1 MKSIKY
7 FIVVLI
13 LGAGF
18 IQLFGQNQATPTTTI
33 TPGNITLPNTVQSNA
48 LPPDVY
54 VRENIIP
61 TKKPVPYSYLREAD
75 VMWSKDVWRV
85 IDLRQRMNFP
95 LRYPDI
101 DPIYNENRYSLYLL
115 LMEALEREEITAYEF
130 GDRWK
135 NPFQIK
141 MSLDQIYEKINAEI
155 LYNDD
160 STAVVFKDIKG
171 SYVKQIYIKEKW
183 YFDKK
188 HSEMRVRITA
198 IVPSFELPKMVGA
211 GFDKVFPFAV
221 YFPACRRILATH
233 PVFNPNNDAQR
244 ISFDDL
250 FMQRRFASTIAGE
263 SSIHDNRMIVDFMSG
278 QDALMEAERIKNDI
292 FIMEHDLWEY

>member
-18 IQLFGQNQATPTTTI
+18 VQVTGQPVATTTI
-33 TPGNITLPNTVQSNA
+33 TPGNITMPNAPAANVLPT
-48 LPPDVY
+48 DVY
-54 VRENIIP
+54 IRENIIP
-61 TKKPVPYSYLREAD
+61 EKKPVPYSYLREAD
-75 VMWSKDVWRV
+75 VMWAKDVWRV

-101 DPIYNENRYSLYLL
+101 DPIYNENRFSLYLL
-115 LMEALEREEITAYEF
+115 LMDALEREEIVAYEF

-135 NPFQIK
+135 NPFQVR
-141 MSLDQIYEKINAEI
+141 MSLDQIYEKIRGEIFYNA
-155 LYNDD
+155 D
-160 STAVVFKDIKG
+160 SSAIEFKDIKG
-171 SYVKQIYIKEKW
+171 NYVNQIYIKEKW

-198 IVPSFELPKMVGA
+198 IVPSFDLPKIVGA
-211 GFDKVFPFAV
+211 GIDKVFPFAV
-221 YFPACRRILATH
+221 YFPECRRTFATH
-233 PVFNPNNDAQR
+233 PVFNANNDAQR

-278 QDALMEAERIKNDI
+278 QDALMEAERIKTDI